1 MEKTF
6 VMIKPDGIQ
15 RELVGDIIQ
24 RIENKGMSMVAMK
37 LMSIPKELCEKHYEC
52 HKEKPFYGELVKFMT
67 SGPVLAMVLEGRD
80 VIRIMRKIAGATSP
94 KEALPGTI
102 RGDFAADV
110 EHNLI
115 HTSDSEENAEREINL
130 FFKKEEIINYSLT
143 NKKWIYSNDHID

>member
-67 SGPVLAMVLEGRD
+67 SGPVLA
-80 VIRIMRKIAGATSP
+80 VIISVVYSSLSSLF
-94 KEALPGTI
+94 ALT
-102 RGDFAADV
+102 RS
-110 EHNLI
+110 LI
-115 HTSDSEENAEREINL
+115 
-130 FFKKEEIINYSLT
+130 SL
-143 NKKWIYSNDHID
+143 

>member
-37 LMSIPKELCEKHYEC
+37 LMSIPNELCEKHYEC

-80 VIRIMRKIAGATSP
+80 VIRIMQ
-94 KEALPGTI
+94 
-102 RGDFAADV
+102 
-110 EHNLI
+110 
-115 HTSDSEENAEREINL
+115 ERHHQ
-130 FFKKEEIINYSLT
+130 KKLYQGQ
-143 NKKWIYSNDHID
+143 

>member
-1 MEKTF
+1 MKRGQMEKTF

-24 RIENKGMSMVAMK
+24 WIENKGMSMVAMK

-52 HKEKPFYGELVKFMT
+52 LKEKNFYGKLVKLMT

-94 KEALPGTI
+94 KEALPGKK
-102 RGDFAADV
+102 RGEYEADV
-110 EHNLI
+110 EHKLI
-115 HTSDSEENAEREINL
+115 HTSDYEEN
-130 FFKKEEIINYSLT
+130 T
-143 NKKWIYSNDHID
+143 V